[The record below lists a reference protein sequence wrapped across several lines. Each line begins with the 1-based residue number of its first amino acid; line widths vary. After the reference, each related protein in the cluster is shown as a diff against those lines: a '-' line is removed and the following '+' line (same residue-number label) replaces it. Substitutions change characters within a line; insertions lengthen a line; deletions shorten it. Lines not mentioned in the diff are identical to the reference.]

1 MAHVGEVSVKIEGV
15 GDTGAPESTVADR
28 RRPGRAPQVPTSL
41 LPLLRR
47 DTLLSGGGKI
57 GVSAGA
63 AEGLDAKSEENLPQ
77 QDPTL
82 ESEMDAGGER
92 LFMGVLVGALM
103 ATPFWIFAAILVWW
117 IAS

>member
-1 MAHVGEVSVKIEGV
+1 
-15 GDTGAPESTVADR
+15 
-28 RRPGRAPQVPTSL
+28 
-41 LPLLRR
+41 
-47 DTLLSGGGKI
+47 
-57 GVSAGA
+57 
-63 AEGLDAKSEENLPQ
+63 LDAKSEENLPQ